1 MPNPAPHN
9 HHGARAADE
18 ERQATRRRSLLQPL
32 QHLAGDFRKR
42 VRTGLRTR
50 GHRIQPAHASVIVH
64 LRTEG
69 SRLTALAQ
77 RAGMSKQAM
86 GKLVDELEA
95 LGYVER
101 LADPADG
108 RAKLVRFR
116 RPGLVFLA
124 DAGEIVAEI
133 WKHYAAQI
141 GERRLRRLRADLV
154 DLVAHLEEGA

>member
-1 MPNPAPHN
+1 MVGPAAKRRRP
-9 HHGARAADE
+9 AEALDRS
-18 ERQATRRRSLLQPL
+18 RQATRRRSLLQPL
-32 QHLAGDFRKR
+32 QRLAGDFRQR
-42 VRTGLRTR
+42 VRTGLRGR
-50 GHRIQPAHASVIVH
+50 GHTIQPAHASVIVH

-69 SRLTALAQ
+69 SRLTQLAE

-101 LADPADG
+101 VADAADG

-116 RPGLVFLA
+116 RPGRVFLA

-133 WKHYAAQI
+133 WEHYAEQI
-141 GERRLRRLRADLV
+141 GEKRLRRLRADLV
-154 DLVAHLEEGA
+154 DLVAHLEEDA

>member
-1 MPNPAPHN
+1 V
-9 HHGARAADE
+9 E
-18 ERQATRRRSLLQPL
+18 ESRQAARRRSLLQPL
-32 QHLAGDFRKR
+32 QRLAGDFRQR
-42 VRTGLRTR
+42 VRAGLRDR
-50 GHRIQPAHASVIVH
+50 GHTIQPAHASVIVH

-69 SRLTALAQ
+69 SRLTTLAE

-95 LGYVER
+95 LDYVER
-101 LADPADG
+101 IADSADG

-116 RPGLVFLA
+116 EPGLAFLA

-133 WKHYAAQI
+133 WEHYAAQI

-154 DLVAHLEEGA
+154 DLVAHLEQVEQVEQDA